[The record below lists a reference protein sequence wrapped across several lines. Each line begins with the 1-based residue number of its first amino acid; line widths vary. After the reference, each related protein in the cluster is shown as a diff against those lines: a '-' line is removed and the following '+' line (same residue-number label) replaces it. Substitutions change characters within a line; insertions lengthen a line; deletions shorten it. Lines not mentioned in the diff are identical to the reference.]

1 MRKATVLWGLIWLLV
16 SLSLTG
22 CSGTSEQEVTGSVGD
37 DLLVYATI
45 YPVYDFGTQVCGDKA
60 RVVQLVPDGAEP
72 HDWEPS
78 PRDMVNIQK
87 ADVIIYNGVGME
99 TWLQKLLGTLKED
112 GPVLV
117 DCSAGVELLSGDG
130 HADGDSHNDKEALN
144 SNLDPHI
151 WLDPHNACLMVDNIL
166 LGLQKADPD
175 NAVYYNDHA
184 RQYQEQLKALDKKYA
199 ATLNGAAIRKF
210 IVSHAAFGYL
220 AHRYNLEQVAIRGL
234 SPDADPSPA
243 RMTEII
249 QIARQTGIKY
259 VFFEALVSPR
269 VSEVIAR
276 EAGTETLVL
285 NPLGGVTP
293 EERQEGKDYLTVMEE
308 NLRNLALA
316 LGVK

>member
-1 MRKATVLWGLIWLLV
+1 MRKATVLWGLIWLLI
-16 SLSLTG
+16 SISLTG
-22 CSGTSEQEVTGSVGD
+22 CSGTSEQEVTGPVGD
-37 DLLVYATI
+37 ELLVYATI
-45 YPVYDFGTQVCGDKA
+45 YPVYDFATQVCGDKA

-78 PRDMVNIQK
+78 PQDMVNIQK

-99 TWLQKLLGTLKED
+99 TWLQKLLNTFKGD

-130 HADGDSHNDKEALN
+130 HADDEALY
-144 SNLDPHI
+144 SNMDPHI
-151 WLDPHNACLMVDNIL
+151 WLDPHNASLMVDNIL
-166 LGLQKADPD
+166 LGLQKADPN
-175 NAVYYNDHA
+175 NAVYYSDHA
-184 RQYQEQLKALDKKYA
+184 RQYQEQLKALDNKYA
-199 ATLNGAAIRKF
+199 ATLDGAAMRKF

-249 QIARQTGIKY
+249 QIARQTGVKY
-259 VFFEALVSPR
+259 VFFESLVSPR

-276 EAGTETLVL
+276 EAGTKTLVL

-293 EERQEGKDYLTVMEE
+293 EERQEGKDYLAVMEE

>member
-1 MRKATVLWGLIWLLV
+1 MRKAAVLMGLIFLLI
-16 SLSLTG
+16 SFSITG
-22 CSGTSEQEVTGSVGD
+22 CYDTSEQEVTGPVGD

-45 YPVYDFGTQVCGDKA
+45 YPVYDFATQVCGDKA
-60 RVVQLVPDGAEP
+60 RVLQLVPDGAEP

-78 PRDMVNIQK
+78 PQDMVNIQQ

-99 TWLQKLLGTLKED
+99 TWLQRLLGTFKED
-112 GPVLV
+112 GPVQV
-117 DCSAGVELLSGDG
+117 DCSAGVKLLSGDG
-130 HADGDSHNDKEALN
+130 HAEALH
-144 SNLDPHI
+144 SNMDPHI
-151 WLDPHNACLMVDNIL
+151 WLDPHNAGLMVDNIL

-175 NAVYYNDHA
+175 NADYYSDHA

-199 ATLNGAAIRKF
+199 ATLDGTAIRKF

-249 QIARQTGIKY
+249 EIARQTGVKY

-276 EAGTETLVL
+276 EAGVETLVL
-285 NPLGGVTP
+285 NPLGGITP

-308 NLRNLALA
+308 NLQNLALA